1 MKQILIALCLVGLLT
16 TSCKPT
22 QLGSKANPI
31 AIYFT
36 PSVDAQ
42 VIEEN
47 SRTFIK
53 YLEKHTNLSFKAHIP
68 SDYFTVIEALGSKRA
83 DICIMNSFG
92 YLLANQKFGAKA
104 KLKVIRRGKD
114 YYRGQIIA
122 HIDSKIETIRD
133 IEGKK
138 FAFTNPASTSG
149 FLFPLK
155 ILVDNKVTPKSTTY
169 AKSHSGVVKMIYN
182 KKVDAGAT
190 FYSSP
195 SGDGTIRDARVLI
208 KEKHPDVVEQIKII
222 EITENIPNDPFV
234 FRKNFPENLEK
245 KFVIALKK
253 FLQTKT
259 GKKAFENIYGV
270 TGVVNAEDANYNAL
284 RDLIKKVN
292 IDIKKLIN

>member
-22 QLGSKANPI
+22 QLGSKVNPI

-245 KFVIALKK
+245 KFVMALKK
-253 FLQTKT
+253 FLQTK
-259 GKKAFENIYGV
+259 K
-270 TGVVNAEDANYNAL
+270 
-284 RDLIKKVN
+284 
-292 IDIKKLIN
+292 

>member
-1 MKQILIALCLVGLLT
+1 MKQFLITFCLLGLLN

-22 QLGSKANPI
+22 QLGSKTNPI
-31 AIYFT
+31 SIYFT
-36 PSVDAQ
+36 PSVDAKI
-42 VIEEN
+42 IEEN
-47 SRTFIK
+47 SSIFIK
-53 YLEKHTNLSFKAHIP
+53 YLEKNTNLSFKAYIP
-68 SDYFTVIEALGSKRA
+68 SDYFSVIEALGSKRA

-122 HIDSKIETIRD
+122 HIDSKIKTIKD
-133 IEGKK
+133 IEGKR

-155 ILVDNKVTPKSTTY
+155 ILVDNKVTPKSTAY
-169 AKSHSGVVKMIYN
+169 AKSHSNVVKMIYR
-182 KKVDAGAT
+182 KEVDAGAT

-208 KEKHPDVVEQIKII
+208 EKKFPDVSEKIKII

-234 FRKNFPENLEK
+234 FRKSFPENLEK

-253 FLQTKT
+253 FLLTKS

-270 TGVVNAEDANYNAL
+270 TGVVDAKDSNYNSL
-284 RDLIKKVN
+284 RDLIKKVD
-292 IDIKKLIN
+292 IDINKLIN

>member
-1 MKQILIALCLVGLLT
+1 MKKVLITLCLMGLLVV
-16 TSCKPT
+16 SCKPT
-22 QLGSKANPI
+22 QLGSKTNPI
-31 AIYFT
+31 TIYFT
-36 PSVDAQ
+36 PSVDTH
-42 VIEEN
+42 VIEKN
-47 SRTFIK
+47 SKVFIQ
-53 YLEKHTNLSFKAHIP
+53 YLEKHTGLSFKANIP
-68 SDYFTVIEALGSKRA
+68 SNYFAVIEALGSKRA

-122 HIDSKIETIRD
+122 HADSKIKTIRD
-133 IEGKK
+133 IEGKR

-155 ILVDNKVTPKSTTY
+155 ILVDNKVTPKSTSY
-169 AKSHSGVVKMIYN
+169 AKSHSNVVKMIYN
-182 KKVDAGAT
+182 KEVDAGAT

-208 KEKHPDVVEQIKII
+208 KKQFPDVSEKIKII

-234 FRKNFPENLEK
+234 FRKNFPTHLEK
-245 KFVIALKK
+245 KFVNALKK
-253 FLQTKT
+253 FLLTKS

-270 TGVVNAEDANYNAL
+270 TGVVDAKDSNYNNL
-284 RDLIKKVN
+284 RDLIKKVD
-292 IDIKKLIN
+292 IDINKLIN